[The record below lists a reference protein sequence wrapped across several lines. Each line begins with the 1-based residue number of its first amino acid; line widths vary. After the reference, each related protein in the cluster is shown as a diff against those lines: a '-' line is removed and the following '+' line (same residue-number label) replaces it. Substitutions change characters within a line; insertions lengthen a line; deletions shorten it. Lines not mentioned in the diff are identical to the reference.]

1 MSYSMNF
8 TTHKKAL
15 FFLLITATFAHVAQA
30 QQAKT
35 LTLQQCVQTA
45 IANNVDARQSDLKN
59 QSAEANLKQAKA
71 GRLPSVSGDINHGM
85 NQGRSID
92 PFTNSYIT
100 QGVNFANYGLN
111 ASITLFNGGSISN
124 NIKQNAYS
132 YEATKMDLQQ
142 NKDNITLQVI
152 LAYLQV
158 LSNED
163 LLQQNKNQLALSE
176 KQVERLE
183 ILDKDGAVKPSE
195 LYDLKGQYANDEL
208 SIIASQNQLNASK
221 LSLSQLMNIPFDKDM
236 QLERLDIQTDVQL
249 YDGGTQMIYELAAK
263 QMGFVKATEYR
274 KLSASKAV
282 LAAKGLLYP
291 TVYLSGGLYTNYSS
305 VASTATLISTANVP
319 SGDYVDLSGNKV
331 PVITTQ
337 SNYESSKIGY
347 FNQFKNNYNT
357 SVGIGI
363 RVPIFNG
370 LQARTRVTQAKLD
383 LKNAELVEETTKI
396 QLRQNIEQANFNME
410 AAYARY
416 QKLTEQVASFK
427 ESFRIADVRFNAGAI
442 TSVDYLVAKNNLDRS
457 NINFIIAKYE
467 YLIRTKVLDY
477 YQGKSLW

>member
-1 MSYSMNF
+1 MNF
-8 TTHKKAL
+8 TTHKKA
-15 FFLLITATFAHVAQA
+15 FFSLLTAVTFAGGAMAQE
-30 QQAKT
+30 AKT

-45 IANNVDARQSDLKN
+45 IANNLDARQSDLQN

-71 GRLPSVSGDINHGM
+71 SRYPSISGDINHGM

-111 ASITLFNGGSISN
+111 ASVTLFNGGSISN
-124 NIKQNAYS
+124 TIKQNAYTF
-132 YEATKMDLQQ
+132 EATKMDLQQ

-163 LLQQNKNQLALSE
+163 LLQQNKNQLVLSG

-183 ILDKDGAVKPSE
+183 IMDKDGAVKPSE

-208 SIIASQNQLNASK
+208 SIIASQNQLDASK
-221 LSLSQLMNIPFDKDM
+221 LSLAQLMNVPFEKDLK
-236 QLERLDIQTDVQL
+236 LERLDVETEVKL
-249 YDGGTQMIYELAAK
+249 YDGGTQMIYDLASK
-263 QMGFVKATEYR
+263 QMGFVKATEFR
-274 KLSASKAV
+274 KLSARKAL
-282 LAAKGLLYP
+282 LAAKGTLYP
-291 TVYLSGGLYTNYSS
+291 TIYLSGGLYTNYSS
-305 VASTATLISTANVP
+305 VASTATLISTATVP

-337 SNYESSKIGY
+337 NNYENSKIAY

-370 LQARTRVTQAKLD
+370 LQARTRVTQAKIT
-383 LKNAELVEETTKI
+383 LKNADLVEETTKI
-396 QLRQNIEQANFNME
+396 QLRQNIEQAHFNME
-410 AAYARY
+410 AAFSRY
-416 QKLTEQVASFK
+416 QKLTEQVAAFK
-427 ESFRIADVRFNAGAI
+427 ESFRIADIRFNAGAI
-442 TSVDYLVAKNNLDRS
+442 TSVDYLVAKNNVDRS
-457 NINFIIAKYE
+457 NINYIVAKYE
-467 YLIRTKVLDY
+467 YIIRTKVLDY

>member
-1 MSYSMNF
+1 MNF

-15 FFLLITATFAHVAQA
+15 FSLLTAVTFAGGAMAQE
-30 QQAKT
+30 AKT

-45 IANNVDARQSDLKN
+45 IANNLDTRQSDLQN

-71 GRLPSVSGDINHGM
+71 SRFPNISGDINHGM

-111 ASITLFNGGSISN
+111 ASITLFNGGNIN
-124 NIKQNAYS
+124 NTIKQNAYT

-163 LLQQNKNQLALSE
+163 LLQQNKNQLVLSG

-183 ILDKDGAVKPSE
+183 IMDKDGAVKPSE

-208 SIIASQNQLNASK
+208 SIIASQNQLDASK
-221 LSLSQLMNIPFDKDM
+221 LALVQLMNVPFEKDLK
-236 QLERLDIQTDVQL
+236 LERLDVETEVKL
-249 YDGGTQMIYELAAK
+249 YDGNTQMIYDLASK
-263 QMGFVKATEYR
+263 QMGFVKATEFR
-274 KLSASKAV
+274 KLSASKAL
-282 LAAKGLLYP
+282 LAAKGTLYP
-291 TVYLSGGLYTNYSS
+291 TIYLSGGLYTNYSS
-305 VASTATLISTANVP
+305 VASTATLISTASVP
-319 SGDYVDLSGNKV
+319 SGDYVDVSGNKV

-337 SNYESSKIGY
+337 NNYENSKIAY

-370 LQARTRVTQAKLD
+370 LQARTRVTQAKIT
-383 LKNAELVEETTKI
+383 LKNADLVEETTKI
-396 QLRQNIEQANFNME
+396 QLRQNIEQAHFNME
-410 AAYARY
+410 ASYSRY

-427 ESFRIADVRFNAGAI
+427 ESFRIADIRFNAGAI

-457 NINFIIAKYE
+457 NINYIIAKYE
-467 YLIRTKVLDY
+467 YIIRTKVLDY